1 MSTPEEINEFKHYV
15 TRQLATQLTDLEG
28 LVKELC
34 RAWKAGKSLDE
45 PLAKLNFYFAMRGIE
60 IEEDDE

>member
-1 MSTPEEINEFKHYV
+1 MSTPEELDEFKHYV
-15 TRQLATQLTDLEG
+15 TLQLATQLADLED
-28 LVKELC
+28 LVKEAC
-34 RAWKAGKSLDE
+34 RAWKAGKSLDG

>member
-15 TRQLATQLTDLEG
+15 TRQLVSQLMGLES

-45 PLAKLNFYFAMRGIE
+45 PLAKLNDYFATRGIE